1 MALRRRITVAGASD
15 GPRSF
20 FVMGVS
26 EVNRARPR
34 PGREAANRVRG
45 RLLGIL
51 SCSVALLVVLTAC
64 MSDPPPPV
72 RDTGPPPTP
81 TEYPVEKTIYIA
93 TDSVGSGFNP
103 HIAADQN
110 PVTTAVAAM
119 TLPSAFAP
127 VQTPGGTV
135 WELQRSFVTSA
146 EVTSRA
152 PFTVTYRIHTD
163 AQWSDG
169 LPVTGD
175 DFNFLWQQMSRQP
188 NVVAPAGYRLI
199 DSVQSREGGKVV
211 EVRFESPYPAWR
223 ELFTGLLPSHVL
235 KGAPAGF
242 QTGMDTGKP
251 VSAGPYAI
259 VGIDKTRDEVRL
271 ARNDRYWVTPPRLD
285 QIVLRRAGTSAQ
297 MLDSVRSGDSAIVAL
312 GASPATDAELTA
324 LPGLETARSL
334 TSRSLGVSVNAR
346 TDAMSSV
353 EVRRAILGLVDP
365 RLTTF
370 AGAGDWVVEPF
381 ANTVFA
387 PSDPGYSPVDRP
399 RLGPAEVDALLGAAG
414 YRRAAPEPVGSASP
428 VPSASSSE
436 PSSVSPS
443 SPSGSTPASEAPSA
457 GGSATPGVSETPNE
471 GLVEVPELPEGILP
485 FQRDGQDLIVR
496 VGAVAG
502 DPRTTS
508 AASSIVDQLRGAGVR
523 AQVVTLP
530 NSELYGSA
538 LTNQRVDL
546 VVGWSGLGVPPASSL
561 ASQVDC
567 NQPKP
572 GTEPSPATP
581 PTPTSIAPSGGDP
594 GDSYASNVSGL
605 CDPRLI
611 ELARTA
617 LSEDDP
623 IPTLN
628 EAEPLLAAQA
638 IYRPLYQDSMV
649 VGTTSAVRDVPLT
662 GPIQVSIFGTAVDWE
677 LT

>member
-1 MALRRRITVAGASD
+1 
-15 GPRSF
+15 
-20 FVMGVS
+20 MGVS
-26 EVNRARPR
+26 EVNRARQER
-34 PGREAANRVRG
+34 SAEGLAPGRESGSRVR
-45 RLLGIL
+45 RRTLGLL
-51 SCSVALLVVLTAC
+51 SCGVALLVVLTAC

-93 TDSVGSGFNP
+93 TDSVGAGFNP

-135 WELQRSFVTSA
+135 WELQSSFVTSA
-146 EVTSRA
+146 EVTSRQ

-175 DFNFLWQQMSRQP
+175 DFSYLWQQMSRQP

-199 DSVQSREGGKVV
+199 DSVASSAGGKVV
-211 EVRFESPYPAWR
+211 EVRFERPYPAWR

-242 QTGMDTGKP
+242 QTGMDAGKP
-251 VSAGPYAI
+251 VSAGPFAI

-271 ARNDRYWVTPPRLD
+271 ARNDRYWVKPPRLD
-285 QIVLRRAGTSAQ
+285 QIVLRRAGSSAQ

-312 GASPATDAELTA
+312 GASPATDAELVA

-346 TDAMSSV
+346 TEAMSSLD
-353 EVRRAILGLVDP
+353 VRRAVLGLIDP

-370 AGAGDWVVEPF
+370 AGAGDWVVEPY

-387 PSDPGYSPVDRP
+387 PSDPGYRPVSRP
-399 RLGPAEVDALLGAAG
+399 RPRPAEVDALLAAAG

-428 VPSASSSE
+428 VPSASE
-436 PSSVSPS
+436 PSSSASS
-443 SPSGSTPASEAPSA
+443 SPAPSA
-457 GGSATPGVSETPNE
+457 AGSSSGPSQTPVPGA
-471 GLVEVPELPEGILP
+471 VEVPELPEGLLP
-485 FQRDGQDLIVR
+485 VQKDGQDLIVR

-502 DPRTTS
+502 DPRATS
-508 AASSIVDQLRGAGVR
+508 AAASIVDQLRGAGVR
-523 AQVVTLP
+523 AQVVTMP
-530 NSELYGSA
+530 NGELYGSA
-538 LTNQRVDL
+538 LTTKRVDL
-546 VVGWSGLGVPPASSL
+546 VVGWNGLGVPPAASL

-581 PTPTSIAPSGGDP
+581 PTPTSVAPGGTDA

-617 LSEDDP
+617 LSEEDP
-623 IPTLN
+623 TDTLD

-638 IYRPLYQDSMV
+638 IYLPLYQDSMV
-649 VGTTSAVRDVPLT
+649 VGVTPAVRDVPLT

-677 LT
+677 LS